1 MGSKRIAEL
10 LKRYIEDNIDGKLS
24 AYLRNLPVPQDG
36 EHGDDGK
43 GIADIEQRQLDL
55 VIIMTDGEEFVFN
68 NFFHKTGGGGGVLT
82 KKKKGPKGDKGKQG
96 EKGDSLEFDWD
107 GTSLGIRVEG
117 EEEFEYVDLQ
127 GPEGPQGEQG
137 EQGPEGPQ
145 GEQGEQGPQGEKGED
160 GTPANIKSFFSSIDL
175 QADTPKQ
182 VVHNMN
188 LIDKDAFTINTM
200 QGGEQ
205 VNVGITSVD
214 ENTIELVSDIE
225 ANAVKVTLMGVVD
238 E

>member
-24 AYLRNLPVPQDG
+24 AYLRNLPLPQDG
-36 EHGDDGK
+36 EHGDEGR
-43 GIADIEQRQLDL
+43 GIANVDQRQLDL
-55 VIIMTDGEEFVFN
+55 VIVMTDGEEFVFK
-68 NFFHKTGGGGGVLT
+68 NFFYRTGGGGGVLT
-82 KKKKGPKGDKGKQG
+82 KKKKGSASKGAKGD
-96 EKGDSLEFDWD
+96 KGDSLEFDWD
-107 GTSLGIRVEG
+107 GTSLGVRVEG
-117 EEEFEYVDLQ
+117 EEEFEYVDL
-127 GPEGPQGEQG
+127 
-137 EQGPEGPQ
+137 QGPEGPQ

-205 VNVGITSVD
+205 VTIGITSVD